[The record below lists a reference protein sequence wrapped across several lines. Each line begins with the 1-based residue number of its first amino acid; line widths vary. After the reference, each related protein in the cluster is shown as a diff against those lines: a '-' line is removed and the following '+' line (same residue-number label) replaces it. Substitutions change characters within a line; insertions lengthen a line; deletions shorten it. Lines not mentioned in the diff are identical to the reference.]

1 MGLRQER
8 MADEIRDLLA
18 LNFQGGKLSDPRLE
32 FVTIT
37 AVKLSAD
44 LQVGTVYFRTYTDE
58 AKDNALKG
66 LQSAAGF
73 FRKQLGRE
81 LDIRRVPE
89 LRFIYDN
96 SLENAANIETLLGK
110 IASEQ
115 GDSKD

>member
-18 LNFQGGKLSDPRLE
+18 ANFQGGKLNDPRLD

-44 LQVGTVYFRTYTDE
+44 LQQATIYFRTYTDDSIE
-58 AKDNALKG
+58 PAKKG
-66 LQSAAGF
+66 LNSASGF
-73 FRKQLGRE
+73 FRRQLGAA

-89 LRFIYDN
+89 LKFQYDT
-96 SLENAANIETLLGK
+96 SLENAAKIESLLHK
-110 IASEQ
+110 IAEE
-115 GDSKD
+115 